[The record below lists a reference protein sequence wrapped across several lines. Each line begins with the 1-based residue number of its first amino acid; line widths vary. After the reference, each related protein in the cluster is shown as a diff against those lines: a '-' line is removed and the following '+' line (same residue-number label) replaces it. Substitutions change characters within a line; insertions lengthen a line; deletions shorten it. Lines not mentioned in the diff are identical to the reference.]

1 MKKWLIWGILS
12 LFLAGCA
19 SEPTLETLGDVFDEP
34 VSAQQREIAVQL
46 PGEASVPAV
55 ESDSGRIYTCGDY
68 DLAIQTL
75 TGGDIDATIRSLTG
89 YDRQDLTVMETEQDG
104 LNRYDLVWAS
114 AGEQGEKLGRAV
126 ILDDGSYHY
135 TMTVLRDADTTESLQ
150 VVWSQVFGSFSLQ

>member
-1 MKKWLIWGILS
+1 MKKWLILGILS
-12 LFLAGCA
+12 IFLTACA

-34 VSAQQREIAVQL
+34 VVAQAREIAVQL

-75 TGGDIDATIRSLTG
+75 AGGDIDATIRSLTG
-89 YDRQDLTVMETEQDG
+89 YDRQDLTVIETEQDG
-104 LNRYDLVWAS
+104 AQRYDLVWAS
-114 AGEQGEKLGRAV
+114 AGEPGEKLGRAV

>member
-1 MKKWLIWGILS
+1 MKKWLILGILS
-12 LFLAGCA
+12 LFLTGCT
-19 SEPTLETLGDVFDEP
+19 SQPTLETLGDVFAEP
-34 VSAQQREIAVQL
+34 AAAQAREIAVQL

-75 TGGDIDATIRSLTG
+75 AGGDIDATIRSLTG
-89 YDRQDLTVMETEQDG
+89 YDREDLTVMETDQEG

-114 AGEQGEKLGRAV
+114 AGEQGEKLGRGV

-135 TMTVLRDADTTESLQ
+135 TMTVLRDADTTETLQ